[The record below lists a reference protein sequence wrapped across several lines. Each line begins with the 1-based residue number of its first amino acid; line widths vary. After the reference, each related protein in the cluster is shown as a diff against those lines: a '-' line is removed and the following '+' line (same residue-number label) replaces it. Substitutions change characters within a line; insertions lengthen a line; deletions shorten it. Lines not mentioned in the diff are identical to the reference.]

1 VDESAPGSVIFLCA
15 FRLSDRPFALKPRTA
30 GADEV
35 PVSAELS
42 APKCPQCGAELKL
55 GAGGTLHAWS
65 CPAGHGVGFTV
76 SAAYDRLADDEIHEI
91 WQASEHGTPGKHACP
106 MCDRPMVTVTVPA
119 GGEGSPQETL
129 DVCREDEFIWFDP
142 GELDEFP
149 AHAAAAPPSADEQR
163 KIDEIRATFDHDLDS
178 ALEQE
183 ENAGVLDRFANHV
196 VRHHPGFVHFLDHAV
211 YRHELDDLDA
221 DAA

>member
-1 VDESAPGSVIFLCA
+1 M
-15 FRLSDRPFALKPRTA
+15 
-30 GADEV
+30 
-35 PVSAELS
+35 SAELS

-55 GAGGTLHAWS
+55 GAGGKLHAWS

-76 SAAYDRLADDEIHEI
+76 SAAYDRLPDDEIHAV
-91 WQASEHGTPGKHACP
+91 WHASEHGTPSGHACP
-106 MCDRPMVTVTVPA
+106 MCGRPMVTVTVA
-119 GGEGSPQETL
+119 VGGERTPQETL

-149 AHAAAAPPSADEQR
+149 AHTDPAPLSADEQR
-163 KIDEIRATFDHDLDS
+163 KIDDIRAAFDHDLDT

-183 ENAGVLDRFANHV
+183 ESAGVLDRFANHV
-196 VRHHPGFVHFLDHAV
+196 VLHHPGFVHLMDRAV